1 MIRMLN
7 QLLAKIKDGNSFKT
21 TTAWVLENDETLY
34 TKLVEMMQQFVA
46 EEDNLTYEE
55 DLEEFEKGNWLVEY
69 SFWMEDKET
78 VVIDVLCGRNEQE
91 LANQPEWVRNRI
103 KIEELEDYL
112 NIGKVIK
119 MF

>member
-1 MIRMLN
+1 MGIREWRN
-7 QLLAKIKDGNSFKT
+7 FIYQTGGNDAT
-21 TTAWVLENDETLY
+21 ICR
-34 TKLVEMMQQFVA
+34 

-103 KIEELEDYL
+103 KIEELKDYDYL
-112 NIGKVIK
+112 NIEKIIK

>member
-1 MIRMLN
+1 MMLN
-7 QLLAKIKDGNSFKT
+7 QLLAKIKDGNSFIT

-91 LANQPEWVRNRI
+91 LANQPEWVRDRI
-103 KIEELEDYL
+103 KIEELNDYL
-112 NIGKVIK
+112 NIEKIIK